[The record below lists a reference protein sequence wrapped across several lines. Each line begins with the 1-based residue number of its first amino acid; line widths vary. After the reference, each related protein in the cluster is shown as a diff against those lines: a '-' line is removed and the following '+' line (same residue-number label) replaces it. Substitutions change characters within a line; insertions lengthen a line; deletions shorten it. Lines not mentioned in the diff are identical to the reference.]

1 MAHAR
6 LVILGGCHVAGYLID
21 PAQAFPA
28 LLGIEV
34 VAQVATLQFIQLP
47 KHLGAVKELRP
58 SHVILQLGNYEFSAS
73 LRLLLKQYAR
83 VLGIRLRAAKAGRDK
98 AMYPVQ
104 ADAPV
109 LQAPRYGRVAGLG
122 LLISG
127 LWVGSALHRRAF
139 RAVNTCMRQHPAT
152 QFIFL
157 SPLPHLDPA
166 VNALR
171 RLGGWLLYRGLKRLA
186 NCHWLDSHQLL
197 RREPALFM
205 DQGHLNEQGHRL
217 LAQGLTVAIL
227 SSTLL

>member
-21 PAQAFPA
+21 PIQAFPA
-28 LLGIEV
+28 LLGVEV

-47 KHLGAVKELRP
+47 KHLGAVQELRP

-83 VLGIRLRAAKAGRDK
+83 VLGIRWRAAKAGRHGIAKD
-98 AMYPVQ
+98 PVT
-104 ADAPV
+104 APV
-109 LQAPRYGRVAGLG
+109 LQSPRYGRVAGLG

-139 RAVNTCMRQHPAT
+139 RAVNACMQQHPTT

-171 RLGGWLLYRGLKRLA
+171 RLGGWLLRRGLKRVA
-186 NCHWLDSHQLL
+186 NCHWLDSQQLL
-197 RREPALFM
+197 RREPALFV
-205 DQGHLNEQGHRL
+205 DQGHLSERGHRL